1 MATGKSTARNC
12 KCELSREDKMAI
24 IALRIDPQDDDFIE
38 KMVDLELSAG
48 MVALFEK
55 VIKFCDLKD
64 IDHTALAMLTAAV
77 LEAAKQCGIA

>member
-1 MATGKSTARNC
+1 MDTGKSTARNC

-55 VIKFCDLKD
+55 VIKFYDLG
-64 IDHTALAMLTAAV
+64 IDSTPLAMLTAVV
-77 LEAAKQCGIA
+77 LEAAKQCGRA